1 MTATVTRPPRR
12 APSRAVR
19 RRAGRNES
27 RRRAIALLL
36 AFGLLFLVVVVRL
49 ADVQVLR
56 SDRFVSYGET
66 QRIEPIT
73 LPASRG
79 TIFDRNGNDLAISIP
94 RQSVFADP
102 RLVTKPE
109 VAARRLARVLDVDAK
124 ELAAK
129 LDSDRQFVYLAR
141 RVTDEQAERV
151 ERLDIEGV
159 DLLEEPARL
168 NPGGELAASLL
179 GSVNVDNTGLSGLEL
194 HYDEALSG
202 TAGELIREVDPE
214 GNTIPAGRQ
223 HVDAAERGD
232 DLVLTL
238 DRGLQHEVERIL
250 ADQVQ
255 ATGAQAG
262 TVIVSQPETGE
273 ILTLANLEADTETG
287 KAVATGNNLAVTATY
302 EPGSVNKIITMAA
315 ALQDDLVTPGT
326 ELQVGDSLQVA
337 NHVYT
342 DAPHPVEDYTVTR
355 ILSESSNVGTIQIA
369 QRVGPARLHDYLRR
383 FGFGAKTALD
393 LPHEQGGQ
401 LLHPDDWSGTSIGS
415 IPIGQGISVTAMQML
430 YAYNTIANDG
440 VYRPPSVVEAVV
452 DAEGNREPVPPADG
466 RRVVS
471 PGTASEVR
479 AMLAEAVADGTATAA
494 AVDGFEVAGKT
505 GTARQPQPTGG
516 YVAKDGSIRHIAT
529 FAGFLPADD
538 PKVSIIVVLDDP
550 ATSPYAGD
558 VAAPP
563 FAEIARNAV
572 RLLRVP
578 PAAENDAPLALD
590 PPPVRA
596 QPAGN

>member
-1 MTATVTRPPRR
+1 V
-12 APSRAVR
+12 SSKD
-19 RRAGRNES
+19 S

-36 AFGLLFLVVVVRL
+36 AFGLLFFAVVVRL

-56 SDRFVSYGET
+56 PGRFVSYGET
-66 QRIEPIT
+66 QRLEPIT

-79 TIFDRNGNDLAISIP
+79 AIFDRNGNDLAISVP
-94 RQSVFADP
+94 RQSVYADP
-102 RLVTKPE
+102 RLVTEPDA
-109 VAARRLARVLDVDAK
+109 AARRLARVVRVDAD

-129 LDSDRQFVYLAR
+129 LDSNRQFVYLAR
-141 RVTDEQAERV
+141 RVDDDVAKRV
-151 ERLDIEGV
+151 ARLDIEGV
-159 DLLEEPARL
+159 ELLEEPDRF

-179 GSVNVDNTGLSGLEL
+179 GRVDIDNQGLSGLEL

-202 TAGELIREVDPE
+202 TDGELIREVDPE

-223 HVDAAERGD
+223 HVDPAERGD

-238 DRGLQHEVERIL
+238 DRGLQHETERVL
-250 ADQVQ
+250 AEQIQ
-255 ATGAQAG
+255 ATGAKAG

-273 ILTLANLEADTETG
+273 ILALANLEADPKSG
-287 KAVATGNNLAVTATY
+287 QVASTGNNLAVTATY
-302 EPGSVNKIITMAA
+302 EPGSVNKIVTMAA
-315 ALQDDLVTPGT
+315 ALEENLVTPDT
-326 ELQVGDSLQVA
+326 VLEVADSLQVA
-337 NHVYT
+337 NHTYT

-355 ILSESSNVGTIQIA
+355 ILAESSNVGTIQIA
-369 QRVGPARLHDYLRR
+369 QRVGEARLHDYLRR
-383 FGFGAKTALD
+383 FGFGEKTALD
-393 LPHEQGGQ
+393 LPHEQGGM
-401 LLHPDDWSGTSIGS
+401 LLDPEDWFGTSIGS

-440 VYRPPSVVEAVV
+440 VYRPPFVVRAVV
-452 DAEGNREPVPPADG
+452 DADGNREPVPPADG

-471 PGTASEVR
+471 SKTASQVR
-479 AMLAEAVADGTATAA
+479 LMLAEAVADGTATAA
-494 AVDGFEVAGKT
+494 AIDGFDVAGKT
-505 GTARQPQPTGG
+505 GTARQPQPSGG
-516 YVAKDGSIRHIAT
+516 YVAPDGSIRHVAT

-538 PKVSIIVVLDDP
+538 PKVSVIVALDDP

-572 RLLRVP
+572 RLLRIP
-578 PAAENDAPLALD
+578 PSPSNEAPLGLD

-596 QPAGN
+596 QAAGA